1 MRKIGTKADCD
12 NLAGVPPPVH
22 QRIEETVAILNY
34 HYGENRHI
42 DKDLGG
48 YVLLIEKEE
57 DFLEF
62 KKIFSEEI
70 SRITVEYADI
80 IFWKDKP
87 THTASL
93 YLVSSDF
100 SILLIIPYALT
111 PALFLADGIQ
121 GKEG

>member
-1 MRKIGTKADCD
+1 MQKIGTKADCD
-12 NLAGVPPPVH
+12 NLIGLPPPVH
-22 QRIEETVAILNY
+22 QRIEETVAILNF

-48 YVLLIEKEE
+48 YVLLIEKKE

-62 KKIFSEEI
+62 KKFFSEEI
-70 SRITVEYADI
+70 SHITVEYADI
-80 IFWKDKP
+80 IFWRDKP

-93 YLVSSDF
+93 FLVSSDF
-100 SILLIIPYALT
+100 SVLLITPYSLT
-111 PALFLADGIQ
+111 PTSFFANDEQ

>member
-12 NLAGVPPPVH
+12 CLEGLPPPVH

-48 YVLLIEKEE
+48 YVLLIEKED

-62 KKIFSEEI
+62 KKIFSEEV
-70 SRITVEYADI
+70 SNITIEYSDI
-80 IFWKDKP
+80 IFWKDEP

-93 YLVSSDF
+93 FLVSSDF
-100 SILLIIPYALT
+100 SILLIIPYSLT
-111 PALFLADGIQ
+111 PTVFLTN
-121 GKEG
+121 KKHRNEV

>member
-1 MRKIGTKADCD
+1 MQKISTKADCD
-12 NLAGVPPPVH
+12 RLIGLPPPVH

-48 YVLLIEKEE
+48 YVLLIEKKE

-62 KKIFSEEI
+62 KKIFSKEI
-70 SRITVEYADI
+70 SRITVEYTDT
-80 IFWKDKP
+80 IFWSDKP

-93 YLVSSDF
+93 FLVSSDF
-100 SILLIIPYALT
+100 SVLLIIPYSLT
-111 PALFLADGIQ
+111 PTSFFANDEQ

>member
-1 MRKIGTKADCD
+1 MQKIGTKAECD
-12 NLAGVPPPVH
+12 SLKGLPPPVH

-42 DKDLGG
+42 YKDLGG
-48 YVLLIEKEE
+48 YVLLIEKED

-70 SRITVEYADI
+70 SHITVEYADI
-80 IFWKDKP
+80 IFWEGKP

-93 YLVSSDF
+93 FLASCDF
-100 SILLIIPYALT
+100 SVLLIIPYSLT
-111 PALFLADGIQ
+111 PISFFVDDRQ

>member
-1 MRKIGTKADCD
+1 MQKIGTKADCD
-12 NLAGVPPPVH
+12 NLKGLPRPVH

-48 YVLLIEKEE
+48 YVLIVEKEE

-80 IFWKDKP
+80 IFWKGKP

-93 YLVSSDF
+93 FLISSDF
-100 SILLIIPYALT
+100 SIFLIIPYSLT
-111 PALFLADGIQ
+111 PASFLANATH